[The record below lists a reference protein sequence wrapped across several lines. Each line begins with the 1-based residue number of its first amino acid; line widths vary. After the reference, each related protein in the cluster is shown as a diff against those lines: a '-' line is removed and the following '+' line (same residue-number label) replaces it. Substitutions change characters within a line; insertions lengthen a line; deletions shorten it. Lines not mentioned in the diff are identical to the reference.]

1 MSYTSKTRKVLCG
14 YCSTEIK
21 EVNLGNHCKNVH
33 GKPKLIKIQKLL
45 FAFSETQQSKKS
57 THGDDSSKM
66 DVVETAA
73 AANNLCFDSD
83 VVDVP
88 KKSACVDLIHLATS
102 CHISEQDGKLDSI
115 ISELDTLNLKI
126 PDTLGSDINVIR
138 SKLDV
143 TTVHLS
149 SASKTKP
156 SSDSSEK

>member
-1 MSYTSKTRKVLCG
+1 MRFLR
-14 YCSTEIK
+14 
-21 EVNLGNHCKNVH
+21 
-33 GKPKLIKIQKLL
+33 
-45 FAFSETQQSKKS
+45 QQSKKS

-66 DVVETAA
+66 HDVETAA
-73 AANNLCFDSD
+73 AADNLCFDSD

-88 KKSACVDLIHLATS
+88 KKSACVDPDTSDTS

-115 ISELDTLNLKI
+115 ISELNRLNLKI

-138 SKLDV
+138 SKHDV

-156 SSDSSEK
+156 ASDSSGKNKH